1 MTSIPR
7 ATASTAAFVAGDRVA
22 VLVFLAPKFYF
33 FLLGTFDAS
42 LAHLLVVLDLCLRK
56 LSFLPEDDVEAKTED
71 AKSYEYYRCDQY
83 LHYFINKF
91 LVDEA

>member
-1 MTSIPR
+1 MTSISR
-7 ATASTAAFVAGDRVA
+7 ATTSTAAFVAGDRVA

-33 FLLGTFDAS
+33 FLLGTLDAS

-56 LSFLPEDDVEAKTED
+56 LSVLPEDDVEAKTED
-71 AKSYEYYRCDQY
+71 AKSYECYRCDQY

>member
-22 VLVFLAPKFYF
+22 VLVLLAPQLYLF
-33 FLLGTFDAS
+33 FLGALDTS
-42 LAHLLVVLDLCLRK
+42 LAHLDIVLYLGLRK
-56 LSFLPEDDVEAKTED
+56 LSVLPEDDVEAESEY
-71 AKSYEYYRCDQY
+71 AESYKDQGCKQNF
-83 LHYFINKF
+83 H

>member
-1 MTSIPR
+1 MASLAGTATS
-7 ATASTAAFVAGDRVA
+7 ASSVIAGHGVA

-33 FLLGTFDAS
+33 FLLGTLDAS

-56 LSFLPEDDVEAKTED
+56 LSVLPEDDVEAKTED

>member
-1 MTSIPR
+1 MLKSRLSAIIANPYPGTFLMTSIPR

-56 LSFLPEDDVEAKTED
+56 LAVLSEDDVEAQ
-71 AKSYEYYRCDQY
+71 AEY
-83 LHYFINKF
+83 
-91 LVDEA
+91 A